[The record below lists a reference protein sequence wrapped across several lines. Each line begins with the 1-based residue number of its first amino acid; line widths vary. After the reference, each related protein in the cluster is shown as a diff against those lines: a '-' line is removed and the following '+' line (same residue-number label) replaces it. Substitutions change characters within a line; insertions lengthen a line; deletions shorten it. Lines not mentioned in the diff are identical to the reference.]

1 MALNISLLIL
11 RVVVGFYLMG
21 HGAQKLFGW
30 FGGKG
35 FAASVG
41 MLKSR
46 GFKPAVFWALLG
58 SVGEF
63 GGGLL
68 LALGLF
74 TPLGAI
80 GVFASMLM
88 AVLKFHWSKGFWAAK
103 GGYEYPLILAILG
116 FVLGLL
122 GPGSYSL
129 DALFGIPLSTVPL
142 FLIGAVGA
150 IIVDIIG
157 IVTSNSPQ
165 QNTTAAKQPAA

>member
-11 RVVVGFYLMG
+11 RVVVGLFLMG

-35 FAASVG
+35 FTATIG
-41 MLKSR
+41 LLKSL
-46 GFKPAVFWALLG
+46 GFKPAGFWALLG
-58 SVGEF
+58 VLGEF

-68 LALGLF
+68 LVLGLL
-74 TPLGAI
+74 TPLGAL

-116 FVLGLL
+116 FVLGLM

-129 DALFGIPLSTVPL
+129 DALFGIVLPTVPL
-142 FLIGAVGA
+142 FLLGVLAA
-150 IIVDIIG
+150 IIVDVVG
-157 IVTSNSPQ
+157 FVTSQPRQ
-165 QNTTAAKQPAA
+165 QAPREQHAA

>member
-1 MALNISLLIL
+1 MASIAQLIL
-11 RVVVGFYLMG
+11 RATFGGLMAG

-35 FAASVG
+35 FTATIG
-41 MLKSR
+41 LLKSL
-46 GFKPAVFWALLG
+46 GFKPAGFWALLG
-58 SVGEF
+58 VLGEF

-68 LALGLF
+68 LVLGLL
-74 TPLGAI
+74 TPLGAL

-103 GGYEYPLILAILG
+103 GGYEYPLILAVLG

-142 FLIGAVGA
+142 FLIGAGAA
-150 IIVDIIG
+150 IIVDFIG
-157 IVTSNSPQ
+157 IVTSTSTQ